1 MGNAEAVVKMLKKI
15 AFREGLGDVLAE
27 GVKGASEIVGKDSYK
42 WAVHAKGLEQSR
54 VDTRN
59 AKSYALAF
67 AVNPRGADHLH
78 TETFAEFGMGQESRD
93 VIKKITG
100 DEELAHPHLTEKRA
114 EIVRWH
120 EDCYAVTD
128 CLGFCSFTT
137 TALFGITPEIMARLF
152 SAAVGVKM
160 TEEEI
165 MFAGR
170 RIMTLEKCFNV
181 RMGATRK
188 DDTLPWRLMNEP
200 TPDRP
205 PTGNGL
211 NPKEELDIMLD
222 QYYDL
227 HGWDRET
234 SWPKRETLEMLH
246 LHDVIQEF
254 EATGKL
260 GK

>member
-1 MGNAEAVVKMLKKI
+1 MRWGNADAVMEMLKKI
-15 AFREGLGDVLAE
+15 TFREGFGDVLAE
-27 GVKGASEIVGKDSYK
+27 GVKRASEIVGKDSYK
-42 WAVHAKGLEQSR
+42 WAVQAKGLEQSR

-78 TETFAEFGMGQESRD
+78 TETFAEFGMGQEARD

-100 DEELAHPHLTEKRA
+100 DEELAQPHLMEKRP

-120 EDCYAVTD
+120 EDCYAVSD
-128 CLGFCSFTT
+128 CLGFCTFTT
-137 TALFGITPEIMARLF
+137 TALYGITPEIMAKIF
-152 SAAVGVKM
+152 SAAVGVNM

-170 RIMTLEKCFNV
+170 RIVTMEKCFNV

-188 DDTLPWRLMNEP
+188 DDTLPWRIMNEP
-200 TPDRP
+200 TPDKP

-211 NPKEELDIMLD
+211 NPKEELDILLD
-222 QYYDL
+222 KYYDL
-227 HGWDRET
+227 HEWDKES
-234 SWPKRETLEMLH
+234 SWPKRETLEMLG
-246 LHDVIQEF
+246 LHDIVLEF
-254 EATGKL
+254 EEAGKL
-260 GK
+260 